1 MMKNLVDKTMFKFR
15 TPVCSSL
22 PLRASPEGIQF
33 TSGNQQCQSLDMTTS
48 DHMKSMAVLLLTYEI
63 YWKMLM
69 GSRVNWTRPR
79 ILWRKKSPS
88 MSHFIISSVQ
98 FSSVAQRCLTLWDPM
113 DCSMPGLPVHYQL
126 HSLLKFM
133 SIELVILSNHLIHCC
148 PLLLLPSIF
157 PRVFLN
163 ESILCIKLPKYW
175 SFSFS
180 IKSSNEFPTD
190 LFRIDWFDLLAV
202 QGTVK
207 SLLQHHS
214 SKVSILQHSAFFMFQ
229 LSHPYMTTGKIMAL
243 TKRTFAGKVVSLLF
257 NMLSSLVIVFLP
269 RSKHL
274 LISWL

>member
-98 FSSVAQRCLTLWDPM
+98 FSSVAQRC
-113 DCSMPGLPVHYQL
+113 CSEMSDSLRPHGLQHARPP
-126 HSLLKFM
+126 
-133 SIELVILSNHLIHCC
+133 C
-148 PLLLLPSIF
+148 PLPTPQLAQIHVHRVGDSIQPSNPLLSPSPPAFNLSQGLFKWVNSLHQVAKVLEFQFQHQIF
-157 PRVFLN
+157 QWISDW
-163 ESILCIKLPKYW
+163 SI
-175 SFSFS
+175 
-180 IKSSNEFPTD
+180 
-190 LFRIDWFDLLAV
+190 
-202 QGTVK
+202 
-207 SLLQHHS
+207 
-214 SKVSILQHSAFFMFQ
+214 
-229 LSHPYMTTGKIMAL
+229 
-243 TKRTFAGKVVSLLF
+243 
-257 NMLSSLVIVFLP
+257 
-269 RSKHL
+269 
-274 LISWL
+274 